1 MRSRA
6 SVPGLLSSGFLVN
19 PGEPRALYVP
29 VRLSQ
34 CRFLVCVAALVI
46 FAPQR
51 AAQQMEKLAHF
62 ADSLGFW
69 EKRAETIRA
78 TILAGAHLAPL
89 PERTPLHPTFANRR
103 VRNSYSVEDIA
114 FESVPHF

>member
-69 EKRAETIRA
+69 EKSAETIRA
-78 TILAGAHLAPL
+78 TMLRAHISPL
-89 PERTPLHPTFANRR
+89 SLSAHRFIRFLRIAVFATPIR
-103 VRNSYSVEDIA
+103 
-114 FESVPHF
+114 